1 MRNRSRS
8 ENPLPSEQGSQTG
21 QIHEQNRVK
30 NLPVVSIHQILS
42 TNCISNKKFFI
53 EKEFYFIE
61 TIIPTKLIINI
72 KTKFK
77 RVFAYFNCTF

>member
-21 QIHEQNRVK
+21 HIHEQNRVK

-42 TNCISNKKFFI
+42 TNCISNKKKFFK
-53 EKEFYFIE
+53 KEFYIIE

-77 RVFAYFNCTF
+77 RVFGYFNCTF